1 MPDTHEQKTHE
12 QTKSRI
18 LNHAADV
25 AATTSHTHTHT
36 HTADL
41 AATRAQ
47 TCKLAAALAATK
59 LGSEHEHKNN
69 EQTNIRTFKVAADLA
84 AKKTYKRP
92 NIT

>member
-12 QTKSRI
+12 QTKLRI

-25 AATTSHTHTHT
+25 AATTSHT

-59 LGSEHEHKNN
+59 LGSEHEHKIKR
-69 EQTNIRTFKVAADLA
+69 TNQH
-84 AKKTYKRP
+84 TYIQSRC
-92 NIT
+92 